1 MGMPD
6 GCQLM
11 KVTRIAV
18 DRLEMG
24 VIILRDPQ
32 GIHNMYFVAN
42 EMEHE
47 FVFMMGVADGKVE
60 LAGADTFII
69 YNRVAAEY
77 DSRTAVFADGQH
89 RQSVLQT
96 DRVAGTVGKLEAGTH
111 QVIDGTFDTRTGG

>member
-1 MGMPD
+1 
-6 GCQLM
+6 M

-24 VIILRDPQ
+24 VIILRNPQ
-32 GIHNMYFVAN
+32 GVHNMYFVAN

-47 FVFMMGVADGKVE
+47 FVFRMVVADGKVE
-60 LAGADTFII
+60 LAGAYTFII

-77 DSRTAVFADGQH
+77 DRLTTVFTDGHH

>member
-1 MGMPD
+1 
-6 GCQLM
+6 M

-32 GIHNMYFVAN
+32 GVHDMNFVAN

-47 FVFMMGVADGKVE
+47 FVFRMGMADGEME
-60 LAGADTFII
+60 LAGAYTFII

-77 DSRTAVFADGQH
+77 DGLSAVFAGGHYGQG
-89 RQSVLQT
+89 VLQAY
-96 DRVAGTVGKLEAGTH
+96 RVAGTVGKLETGTH
-111 QVIDGTFDTRTGG
+111 EIIDGAVDTRTGC